1 MHPPVIER
9 YSATHTKK
17 RINASI
23 CIKMDETRGRPVE
36 QNKPDIEEQKPHVLP
51 HMLELKFKQKEK
63 NKQLKKHQKRKRKVC
78 AYQH

>member
-1 MHPPVIER
+1 
-9 YSATHTKK
+9 
-17 RINASI
+17 
-23 CIKMDETRGRPVE
+23 MDETRGRPVE